1 MCFLEH
7 QYVTLTN
14 LYTYGFLNSRLA
26 LEQGALCLMQIVTFI
41 TLLKLPK
48 AAFGEKRMA
57 VLALLSVGVNVFA
70 ADVSSK
76 VSENT
81 SVIAQVQSLDR
92 FQAEQERMK
101 KLIEGK
107 PKAYEDKVMDP
118 STLPALS
125 AADDAPPDESQ
136 MGFRSYLVESRY
148 GLSESSVTGFNPLR
162 ASEFG
167 LRTEYRQETLNYGD
181 MVIQAD
187 VRHRGGELDT
197 NFGQLSYAT
206 RATNERLTIRN
217 LGFPITPHTF
227 ADTSL
232 GDIYSEVTDAFSR
245 SYRLS
250 LGSSTV
256 RGLGTRVFDRDFDLR
271 VGVGQRGNLNG
282 GPYPGFEASRGTLA
296 WLGYT
301 QRFAGN
307 LYAGVQLN
315 RATEVAPLNYNLLAN
330 PDIGTTAA
338 VSSVAASFGYGR
350 ELLTDG
356 DKRVRVMLLR
366 SQSSMPTV
374 GTNSHAQG
382 IFLEAGF
389 MSGRFR
395 HELGAYAAGPNLLF
409 GDYTL
414 AADNRGGYW
423 RVDHTGPRL
432 SWGGGLEYEQQN
444 PKRDPSRIADNRTAI
459 SANAQYRLGR
469 DTSIGGNAN
478 VSDTRYNN
486 ASALALSSNG
496 LRSLNASVF
505 YRTRFY
511 DWGTSS
517 FSATVYSNDAL
528 VANAPAAT
536 GDQLQW
542 EHDWITGKYE
552 TMRPEFSTTLG
563 LAHDRSSGA
572 TQTYPTAGVRFRYW
586 ADADWSMG
594 GNLNYT
600 SSTGNLST
608 SRGLSGTLNTE
619 RNLGGGWRFGATASL
634 NQAVLTTN
642 SNQSVVNVSGS
653 SFQTPLLSR
662 SNDKSFYVYL
672 RWEGSSGSPYQSA
685 GVRTAGS
692 AGTGRISGTVYFD
705 ANRDGEQQVSERG
718 AANVEVFL
726 DGRERVTT
734 DRDGHFEFPVVATGH
749 HQLTLKLESVP
760 LPWGAALDRGLDVD
774 VPLRGQATARIPV
787 VRMGQ

>member
-1 MCFLEH
+1 MKKLAF
-7 QYVTLTN
+7 VTMT
-14 LYTYGFLNSRLA
+14 GWPQA
-26 LEQGALCLMQIVTFI
+26 TFGRQH
-41 TLLKLPK
+41 
-48 AAFGEKRMA
+48 AM
-57 VLALLSVGVNVFA
+57 LALLAVGGNVFA
-70 ADVSSK
+70 ADVS
-76 VSENT
+76 T
-81 SVIAQVQSLDR
+81 QLPGTASVVAQVQSLDR
-92 FQAEQERMK
+92 LQAEQERLK

-118 STLPALS
+118 DTLPALS

-148 GLSESSVTGFNPLR
+148 GLAQSSVTGLDPSR
-162 ASEFG
+162 VSEFG

-181 MVIQAD
+181 VVLQAD
-187 VRHRGGELDT
+187 VRRSGGGLDA
-197 NFGQLSYAT
+197 NLGQLNYAT
-206 RATNERLTIRN
+206 QATNDRVTVRN

-271 VGVGQRGNLNG
+271 AGVGQRGNLYG
-282 GPYPGFEASRGTLA
+282 GPYPGFESSQGTLA

-307 LYAGVQLN
+307 LYAGVQFN
-315 RATEVAPLNYNLLAN
+315 RATGVVPFNYNLLAS
-330 PDIGTTAA
+330 PTFGPTSDVG
-338 VSSVAASFGYGR
+338 SVAASFGYGR
-350 ELLTDG
+350 ELFADG

-366 SQSSMPTV
+366 STASTSTL
-374 GTNSHAQG
+374 GNNSHAKG
-382 IFLEAGF
+382 VFIEAGF
-389 MSGRFR
+389 VSGRFR
-395 HELGAYAAGPNLLF
+395 HELGAYATGPNLLF

-414 AADNRGGYW
+414 AADNRGAYW
-423 RVDHTGPRL
+423 RVDHTGPRF
-432 SWGGGLEYEQQN
+432 SWGAGVEYGQQN
-444 PKRDPSRIADNRTAI
+444 PGHDPGRMADSRAAI
-459 SANAQYRLGR
+459 NANAQYRLDR
-469 DTSIGGNAN
+469 DTFIGGNAY
-478 VSDTRYNN
+478 VSDIRYDN
-486 ASALALSSNG
+486 ASALALTSNG

-517 FSATVYSNDAL
+517 FSATVYRNDAL

-572 TQTYPTAGVRFRYW
+572 MQTYPTAGVRLRYW

-594 GNLNYT
+594 GNLNYS

-619 RNLGGGWRFGATASL
+619 RKLAGGWRFGATASL

-642 SNQSVVNVSGS
+642 PNQGVVNVSGS

-662 SNDKSFYVYL
+662 SNDKSVYVYL
-672 RWEGSSGSPYQSA
+672 RWEGSSGAPYQSA
-685 GVRTAGS
+685 GVRSAGS
-692 AGTGRISGTVYFD
+692 AGTGGISGVVYFD
-705 ANRDGEQQVSERG
+705 ANRDGEQQVGEGG
-718 AANVEVFL
+718 APNVEVFL

-734 DRDGHFEFPVVATGH
+734 DRDGYFEFPVVATGH

-787 VRMGQ
+787 VRMGL

>member
-1 MCFLEH
+1 MQKKDRFF
-7 QYVTLTN
+7 TLPLLPQATFGKQQA
-14 LYTYGFLNSRLA
+14 LLVALA
-26 LEQGALCLMQIVTFI
+26 VSVN
-41 TLLKLPK
+41 
-48 AAFGEKRMA
+48 
-57 VLALLSVGVNVFA
+57 VLAA
-70 ADVSSK
+70 EVSSK
-76 VSENT
+76 GHDGT
-81 SVIAQVQSLDR
+81 SVVAQVQSLDR
-92 FQAEQERMK
+92 FQAEQERLK

-125 AADDAPPDESQ
+125 AADNAPPDESQ

-148 GLSESSVTGFNPLR
+148 GLSQSSVTGFNPIR

-167 LRTEYRQETLNYGD
+167 VRTEYRQETLNYGSL
-181 MVIQAD
+181 VIQAD
-187 VRHRGGELDT
+187 LRHRGGELDT

-206 RATNERLTIRN
+206 RATNERLTVRN
-217 LGFPITPHTF
+217 LGLPITPHIF

-250 LGSSTV
+250 LGSSIV
-256 RGLGTRVFDRDFDLR
+256 RGLGTRVFARDFDLR
-271 VGVGQRGNLNG
+271 TGVGERGYMLG
-282 GPYPGFEASRGTLA
+282 GPYPGFEKSQGKLA

-301 QRFAGN
+301 QRFAGS

-315 RATEVAPLNYNLLAN
+315 HATEVAPLNYHLLSN
-330 PDIGTTAA
+330 PAFRPTSG

-350 ELLTDG
+350 DLFTDG
-356 DKRVRVMLLR
+356 DKRVRVMMLR
-366 SQSSMPTV
+366 SQASTSTMGSSNS
-374 GTNSHAQG
+374 TNHAQG
-382 IFLEAGF
+382 IFVEAGF

-395 HELGAYAAGPNLLF
+395 HELGIYSAGPNLLF

-414 AADNRGGYW
+414 AADNRGAYW
-423 RVDHTGPRL
+423 RVDHSGPRL

-444 PKRDPSRIADNRTAI
+444 PNRDPGRIADNRTAI

-469 DTSIGGNAN
+469 DTSVGGNVN
-478 VSDTRYNN
+478 VSGTRYNN
-486 ASALALSSNG
+486 ASALALSSSG

-517 FSATVYSNDAL
+517 FSATAYSNDAL

-552 TMRPEFSTTLG
+552 TMRPEFSTMLG
-563 LAHDRSSGA
+563 LAHDRSSSA

-586 ADADWSMG
+586 ADSDWSVG

-600 SSTGNLST
+600 SRTGNLST

-634 NQAVLTTN
+634 NQAVLTN
-642 SNQSVVNVSGS
+642 NFNQGVVNVSGS

-705 ANRDGEQQVSERG
+705 ANRDGEQQVGEGG

>member
-1 MCFLEH
+1 M
-7 QYVTLTN
+7 
-14 LYTYGFLNSRLA
+14 
-26 LEQGALCLMQIVTFI
+26 
-41 TLLKLPK
+41 
-48 AAFGEKRMA
+48 
-57 VLALLSVGVNVFA
+57 LALLAGSASVFA
-70 ADVSSK
+70 GDEVRQIPETSSI
-76 VSENT
+76 V
-81 SVIAQVQSLDR
+81 AQVQSLDR
-92 FQAEQERMK
+92 LQAEQERLK
-101 KLIEGK
+101 KLLENK
-107 PKAYEDKVMDP
+107 PKAYQDKVMDP
-118 STLPALS
+118 SSLPALS
-125 AADDAPPDESQ
+125 AADDGPPDESQ

-148 GLSESSVTGFNPLR
+148 GLDQSSGTGINPLR

-167 LRTEYRQETLNYGD
+167 LRSEYRQETLNYGD
-181 MVIQAD
+181 LVIQAD

-206 RATNERLTIRN
+206 RATNERITIRN
-217 LGFPITPHTF
+217 LGFPITPRTF

-245 SYRLS
+245 SYRLT

-256 RGLGTRVFDRDFDLR
+256 RGLGTRVFDRNFDLR
-271 VGVGQRGNLNG
+271 AGVGQRGNLNG
-282 GPYPGFEASRGTLA
+282 GPYPGFEASQGTLA

-301 QRFAGN
+301 QRFDGN

-315 RATEVAPLNYNLLAN
+315 RATGVAPFNYSLLAN
-330 PDIGTTAA
+330 PGLGQTGT
-338 VSSVAASFGYGR
+338 VSSVATSFGYGR
-350 ELLTDG
+350 ELLADG
-356 DKRVRVMLLR
+356 DKRVRLMLL
-366 SQSSMPTV
+366 QSHTSRPAI
-374 GTNSHAQG
+374 GNDSHAQG
-382 IFLEAGF
+382 IFVEAGF
-389 MSGRFR
+389 LAGRFR
-395 HELGAYAAGPNLLF
+395 HELGVYTAGPNLQL
-409 GDYTL
+409 GDYAL
-414 AADNRGGYW
+414 ASDNRGGYW
-423 RVDHTGPRL
+423 RVDHTGSRL
-432 SWGGGLEYEQQN
+432 SWGGSVEYEQQN
-444 PKRDPSRIADNRTAI
+444 PKHDPDRIASNRAGI
-459 SANAQYRLGR
+459 NANAQYRLAR

-478 VSDTRYNN
+478 VSNTRYDN
-486 ASALALSSNG
+486 ASALALGSNG

-505 YRTRFY
+505 YRTRFFG
-511 DWGTSS
+511 WGSS
-517 FSATVYSNDAL
+517 NFSATVYSNNAL

-542 EHDWITGKYE
+542 EQDWITGKYE

-586 ADADWSMG
+586 ANADWSMG

-619 RNLGGGWRFGATASL
+619 RTLGGGWRFGATASL

-642 SNQSVVNVSGS
+642 QNQGVVNVSGS
-653 SFQTPLLSR
+653 TFQEPLLSR
-662 SNDKSFYVYL
+662 SNAKSLYVYL
-672 RWEGSSGSPYQSA
+672 RWEGSSGSPYRAA
-685 GVRTAGS
+685 GLRSSDS
-692 AGTGRISGTVYFD
+692 AGTGSIRGTVYFD
-705 ANRDGEQQVSERG
+705 ANRDGEQQVGEG
-718 AANVEVFL
+718 GTPNVEVFL

-749 HQLTLKLESVP
+749 HQLTLQLESVP

>member
-1 MCFLEH
+1 MSVPF
-7 QYVTLTN
+7 
-14 LYTYGFLNSRLA
+14 SKRP
-26 LEQGALCLMQIVTFI
+26 LM
-41 TLLKLPK
+41 
-48 AAFGEKRMA
+48 
-57 VLALLSVGVNVFA
+57 LALLAGSASVFA
-70 ADVSSK
+70 ADGVRQSP
-76 VSENT
+76 ET
-81 SVIAQVQSLDR
+81 SFIVAQVQSLDR
-92 FQAEQERMK
+92 LQAEQERLK
-101 KLIEGK
+101 KLMEGK
-107 PKAYEDKVMDP
+107 PKAYVDKVMDP
-118 STLPALS
+118 GSLPALS
-125 AADDAPPDESQ
+125 DADDGPLDGSQ
-136 MGFRSYLVESRY
+136 MGFRSYLLESRY
-148 GLSESSVTGFNPLR
+148 GLDQSSGTGFNSLR

-167 LRTEYRQETLNYGD
+167 LRSEYRQETLNYGD
-181 MVIQAD
+181 FVIQAD

-206 RATNERLTIRN
+206 RPTNERVTIRN
-217 LGFPITPHTF
+217 LGFPITPRTF

-256 RGLGTRVFDRDFDLR
+256 RGLGTRVFDRNFDLR
-271 VGVGQRGNLNG
+271 AGVGQRGNLNG
-282 GPYPGFEASRGTLA
+282 GPYPGFEASQGTLA

-301 QRFAGN
+301 QRFDGN

-315 RATEVAPLNYNLLAN
+315 HATGVAPLNYNLLAN
-330 PDIGTTAA
+330 PNIGPTAA

-350 ELLTDG
+350 ELLADG
-356 DKRVRVMLLR
+356 DKRVRVMLLH
-366 SQSSMPTV
+366 SQTSTPAV
-374 GTNSHAQG
+374 GNNNHAQG
-382 IFLEAGF
+382 LFVEAGF
-389 MSGRFR
+389 LSGRFR
-395 HELGAYAAGPNLLF
+395 HELGVYTAGPNLQL

-414 AADNRGGYW
+414 ASDNRGGYW
-423 RVDHTGPRL
+423 RVDHTGSRL
-432 SWGGGLEYEQQN
+432 SWGGGIEYEQQN
-444 PKRDPSRIADNRTAI
+444 PKRDPERIANNRAAI
-459 SANAQYRLGR
+459 NANAQYRLAR

-478 VSDTRYNN
+478 VSDTRYDN
-486 ASALALSSNG
+486 ASVLSMGSNG

-505 YRTRFY
+505 YRTRFFG
-511 DWGTSS
+511 WGSS
-517 FSATVYSNDAL
+517 NFSATVYSNNAL

-536 GDQLQW
+536 GDQFQW
-542 EHDWITGKYE
+542 EQDWITGKYE

-586 ADADWSMG
+586 ANADWSMG

-619 RNLGGGWRFGATASL
+619 RTLGGGWRFGATASL

-642 SNQSVVNVSGS
+642 QNQGLVNVSGS
-653 SFQTPLLSR
+653 SFQEPLLSR
-662 SNDKSFYVYL
+662 SNAKSLYVYL
-672 RWEGSSGSPYQSA
+672 RWEGSSGSPYRAA
-685 GVRTAGS
+685 GLRSSDS
-692 AGTGRISGTVYFD
+692 AGTGSISGTVYFD
-705 ANRDGEQQVSERG
+705 ANRDGEQQVGEG
-718 AANVEVFL
+718 GTPNVEVFL

-749 HQLTLKLESVP
+749 HQLTLQLESVP

>member
-1 MCFLEH
+1 MTCVLP
-7 QYVTLTN
+7 QIAVGLRAAPW
-14 LYTYGFLNSRLA
+14 LLLA
-26 LEQGALCLMQIVTFI
+26 
-41 TLLKLPK
+41 
-48 AAFGEKRMA
+48 
-57 VLALLSVGVNVFA
+57 VGVNVFA
-70 ADVSSK
+70 ADVTTN
-76 VSENT
+76 VPEAA
-81 SVIAQVQSLDR
+81 SVVAQVQSLNR
-92 FQAEQERMK
+92 FQAEQERLK

-136 MGFRSYLVESRY
+136 TGFRSYLMESRY
-148 GLSESSVTGFNPLR
+148 GLNQSSVTGVNPLR
-162 ASEFG
+162 ATEFG

-181 MVIQAD
+181 LVIQAD
-187 VRHRGGELDT
+187 VRHRGGELDA

-206 RATNERLTIRN
+206 RATSDRVTLRN
-217 LGFPITPHTF
+217 LGFPITPNTF

-250 LGSSTV
+250 LGNSTV

-271 VGVGQRGNLNG
+271 AGVGQRGNLLG
-282 GPYPGFEASRGTLA
+282 GPYPGFEASQGTLA

-301 QRFAGN
+301 QRFAGD

-315 RATEVAPLNYNLLAN
+315 RATKVAPFNYSLLAG
-330 PDIGTTAA
+330 PTFGTPFGPASD

-350 ELLTDG
+350 DLLNDG
-356 DKRVRVMLLR
+356 DKKFRVMLLR
-366 SQSSMPTV
+366 SQTSASTVSS
-374 GTNSHAQG
+374 NSNAQG
-382 IFLEAGF
+382 IFVEAGL

-395 HELGAYAAGPNLLF
+395 HELGAYSAGPNLRF
-409 GDYTL
+409 GDYNL
-414 AADNRGGYW
+414 MSDNRGVYW
-423 RVDHTGPRL
+423 RVDHSGPRL

-444 PKRDPSRIADNRTAI
+444 PKHDSSRIADSRAAI
-459 SANAQYRLGR
+459 SVNAQYRLDR
-469 DTSIGGNAN
+469 DTFIGGNAN
-478 VSDTRYNN
+478 VGSTRYNN
-486 ASALALSSNG
+486 ASALALTSNG
-496 LRSLNASVF
+496 LRSVNASVF

-517 FSATVYSNDAL
+517 FSATVYSNDVL
-528 VANAPAAT
+528 VANAPAAN
-536 GDQLQW
+536 GEQIQW

-586 ADADWSMG
+586 VDADWSMG

-600 SSTGNLST
+600 SRTGNLST

-619 RNLGGGWRFGATASL
+619 HKLAGGWRFGVTASL

-642 SNQSVVNVSGS
+642 PNQGVVNVSGS
-653 SFQTPLLSR
+653 SFMTPLLSR
-662 SNDKSFYVYL
+662 SNDKSIYFYL
-672 RWEGSSGSPYQSA
+672 RWDGSSGTPYRSA
-685 GVRTAGS
+685 GLRSVDS
-692 AGTGRISGTVYFD
+692 AGTGGISGVVYFD
-705 ANRDGEQQVSERG
+705 ANRDGEQQVGEG
-718 AANVEVFL
+718 GVPNVEVFL
-726 DGRERVTT
+726 DGRDRVTT
-734 DRDGHFEFPVVATGH
+734 DRDGRFEFPVVATGR
-749 HQLTLKLESVP
+749 HQVTLKLESVP

-774 VPLRGQATARIPV
+774 VPLRGQVPARIPV
-787 VRMGQ
+787 VRVGQ